1 MKIAWFCIPAH
12 GHTNPTLGLVKALTE
27 AGHQVWYFSFEE
39 FREKIEGAGAT
50 FIGCDGYDFEMED
63 KGNADRVGKDKVYAT
78 ELLVSSTLALDEMTA
93 RMIDEIKP
101 DIVVSDSVAFWGKL
115 AAMKHGLPYVSSTTT
130 FAFNRY
136 SAKYMQESVWD
147 IARMLIAMPRI
158 NKQIKRLREKGYP
171 VKSILDIV
179 QNDNDT
185 NTIVYTSRYFQPC
198 SETFSDKYHFIGPSI
213 RPITKPVEKTAVGP
227 TGTSITKLLGE
238 KLDPPTEKDKKS
250 LPVPGEGEAFSAV
263 LHPAYLKKADIN
275 TFSVDRSSDDFKELF
290 KSIERFGVKDPVLA
304 RFNKDGDLE
313 ILSGQRRH
321 LIASEL
327 NYPVPTII
335 QQLDDDDARI
345 LVADGNLHREHIS
358 TYDLSR
364 ALRMKADSMKRKAGR
379 KLRGVKGGP
388 ETDELIAKEMGMST
402 MKLNRLMKL
411 SEATQQ
417 ICDLVDDGTIAVSI
431 AYNIAFLQPKHQ
443 DMVADMIGINVK
455 VNNENTTNLKKIA
468 ARYPRYTFCRHFC
481 VT

>member
-213 RPITKPVEKTAVGP
+213 RPITKPVEKTADKTVYISMGTVNQNREFYRNCISVLAS
-227 TGTSITKLLGE
+227 TGWQVIISMGTNTDRFENLPENIQVYESVDQMAVLSIADAFITHCGMNSASEGLYFGVPLVLFPQTPEQDAVARRTEELSAGVRLKSIS
-238 KLDPPTEKDKKS
+238 EKDILDALNQVLNDPKYKEGAAKVSGSFKACGGSAEARGFLES
-250 LPVPGEGEAFSAV
+250 LS
-263 LHPAYLKKADIN
+263 N
-275 TFSVDRSSDDFKELF
+275 
-290 KSIERFGVKDPVLA
+290 
-304 RFNKDGDLE
+304 
-313 ILSGQRRH
+313 
-321 LIASEL
+321 
-327 NYPVPTII
+327 
-335 QQLDDDDARI
+335 
-345 LVADGNLHREHIS
+345 
-358 TYDLSR
+358 
-364 ALRMKADSMKRKAGR
+364 
-379 KLRGVKGGP
+379 
-388 ETDELIAKEMGMST
+388 
-402 MKLNRLMKL
+402 
-411 SEATQQ
+411 
-417 ICDLVDDGTIAVSI
+417 
-431 AYNIAFLQPKHQ
+431 
-443 DMVADMIGINVK
+443 
-455 VNNENTTNLKKIA
+455 
-468 ARYPRYTFCRHFC
+468 
-481 VT
+481 